1 MDIYEKL
8 GVKTFINAR
17 GTQTRF
23 GGAIMLPAVV
33 DAMVAASKSSVY
45 LAELQDV
52 VGARIAAMTQNEA
65 AIVTCGAAAGI
76 VLSVSACMTGDDR
89 KKMAS
94 LPDTRGMKNEVI
106 VQRHM
111 RFEEDCALKQTGA
124 RIIEIAAAGPLGEAE
139 LAAAIGPATAA
150 IFTTPWI
157 GSKTIPLRS
166 VVRLARQRKIP
177 VIVDAAA
184 ELPPSENL
192 WKFTKEMGADLA
204 IFSGGKGLRGPQS
217 SGLAVGTRNLIE
229 AMKMQASPHCYI
241 GRPMKVGKEEMVGLY
256 TAVECLFATP
266 DQERKDLFARR
277 MDHIETRLRPFR
289 FLEFKRDGSGIIIN
303 WDEAACATTA
313 EEVAVRMRSGK
324 PGIECG
330 CWNGLNLNMA
340 LLQAGEEEIVASRLS
355 EIMGLMKEQG

>member
-8 GVKTFINAR
+8 GVRTFINAR
-17 GTQTRF
+17 GTLTRF

-45 LAELQDV
+45 LGELQDV
-52 VGARIAAMTQNEA
+52 IGARIAAMTQNEA
-65 AIVTCGAAAGI
+65 AMVTCGAAAGI
-76 VLSVSACMTGDDR
+76 VLAVSACMTGDDR
-89 KKMAS
+89 KKMAC
-94 LPDTRGMKNEVI
+94 LPDTNDMMNEVI

-111 RFEEDCALKQTGA
+111 RFDEDCALRQTGA
-124 RIIEIAAAGPLGEAE
+124 RIIEIAEAGSLGEAE
-139 LAAAIGPATAA
+139 LAAAIGPRTAA

-157 GSKTIPLRS
+157 GSKTIPLHR
-166 VVRLARQRKIP
+166 VVRLARQRNIP

-192 WKFTKEMGADLA
+192 WKFTKGMGADLA

-217 SGLAVGTRNLIE
+217 SGLVVGTKQLIE

-256 TAVECLFATP
+256 AAVECLLATS
-266 DQERKDLFARR
+266 DQERKDLFAKR
-277 MDHIETRLRPFR
+277 MLHVETCLRHLR
-289 FLEFKRDGSGIIIN
+289 FLRFERDGSCIIIR
-303 WDEAACATTA
+303 WDATDRAATA

-324 PGIECG
+324 PGIECTG
-330 CWNGLNLNMA
+330 GNGLRLNMA
-340 LLQAGEEEIVASRLS
+340 PLQIGEEEIVASRVA
-355 EIMGLMKEQG
+355 EIMTELN